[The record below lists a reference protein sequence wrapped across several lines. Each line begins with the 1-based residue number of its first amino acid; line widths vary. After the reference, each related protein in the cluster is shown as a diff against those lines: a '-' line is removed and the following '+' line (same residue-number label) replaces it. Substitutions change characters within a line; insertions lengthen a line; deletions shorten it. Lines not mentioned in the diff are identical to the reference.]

1 MTLKTTILA
10 AFSLFLLAPAGCDE
24 STEQS
29 ALALD
34 VVRGLAPVEELELL
48 EAEASAVPA
57 AHGALGEFELMSPA
71 RSNAGQLCCGHGTHT
86 WDCSGTGTT
95 KGNTITHVQACESSP
110 YCTVGACGTKS
121 AEDVPLDLDPI
132 DPIEIE
138 LPHDQ
143 H

>member
-1 MTLKTTILA
+1 MTLKTTLLA

-71 RSNAGQLCCGHGTHT
+71 RSLAKQLCCGHGYFT
-86 WDCSGTGTT
+86 WDCSGDKEGT
-95 KGNTITHVQACESSP
+95 KGKLDVEECEAARD
-110 YCTVGACGTKS
+110 CTVGACGTKS

>member
-1 MTLKTTILA
+1 MTIKTTILA
-10 AFSLFLLAPAGCDE
+10 ALSLFLLAPAGCDE

-34 VVRGLAPVEELELL
+34 VVRGLAPIEDLADLVDEEP
-48 EAEASAVPA
+48 VA
-57 AHGALGEFELMSPA
+57 AGAQAADGEFELMSPA
-71 RSNAGQLCCGHGTHT
+71 RTRGGKLCCGHGTHT
-86 WDCSGTGTT
+86 WDCSGSSST
-95 KGNTITHVQACESSP
+95 KGSTITQEAACAASP
-110 YCTVGACGTKS
+110 YCTVGACGSSTS
-121 AEDVPLDLDPI
+121 EDVPLDLDPI